1 MALAKHFEEITERRA
16 ANKAAIIFEY
26 QHPQANSKRGERLS
40 REMVLALKV
49 PNPPRLKLTV
59 LSRVGF
65 LTKRKA
71 AETLGVPSFNLLNLD
86 DVHGG
91 MLVTADHLFIS
102 EAKVADGL
110 TRYEPGIVVSRL
122 IKERAQRPGWDPRLM
137 SGVIAPRLWPL
148 GS

>member
-1 MALAKHFEEITERRA
+1 MALAKHFEEITERRV

-26 QHPQANSKRGERLS
+26 QHPQANTKRGERLS

-49 PNPPRLKLTV
+49 PNPPRLKVTV

-65 LTKRKA
+65 LTKQEA
-71 AETLGVPSFNLLNLD
+71 AEILGAPSFKLLNLD
-86 DVHGG
+86 DLHGG
-91 MLVTADHLFIS
+91 MLVTDHHLFIS

-122 IKERAQRPGWDPRLM
+122 IEERAQRPGWDPRLM
-137 SGVIAPRLWPL
+137 RGVIAPRLHPL